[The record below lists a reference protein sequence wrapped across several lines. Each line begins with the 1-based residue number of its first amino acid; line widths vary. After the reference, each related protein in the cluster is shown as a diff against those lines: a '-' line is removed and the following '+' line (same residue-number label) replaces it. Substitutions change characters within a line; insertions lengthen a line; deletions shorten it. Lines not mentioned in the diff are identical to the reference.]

1 MTELLVALAVV
12 LVAVAQIIQGNT
24 SRKRYMHLVET
35 TIEITESRDKEID
48 ALKRQI
54 AFLACICG
62 YKAMGGNRDIDELME
77 EMREDD

>member
-1 MTELLVALAVV
+1 MAELLVALAVV

-35 TIEITESRDKEID
+35 TIDITESRDKEID

-62 YKAMGGNRDIDELME
+62 YKAMGGNRDIDELMD